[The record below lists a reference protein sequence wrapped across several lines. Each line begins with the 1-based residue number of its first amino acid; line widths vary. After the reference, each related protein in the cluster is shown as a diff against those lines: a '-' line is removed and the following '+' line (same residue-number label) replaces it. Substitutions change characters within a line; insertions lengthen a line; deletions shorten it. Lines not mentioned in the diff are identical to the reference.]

1 MTSPLLAPF
10 PVVID
15 RDAAEAFA
23 RAVSLDDTRPPTA
36 VADTFPLVW
45 LARPSVIEALEGAP
59 GELPVLVSHA
69 VTVIAPLAVAV
80 PYQVSIFIDRTIANE
95 GRVALNLDID
105 RADGTPVARHRLV
118 YQLVALAAAAQA

>member
-15 RDAAEAFA
+15 RDEAEAFA
-23 RAVSLDDTRPPTA
+23 SAVSLDDTGPPGA

-45 LARPSVIEALEGAP
+45 LARPSVIAALKVAP
-59 GELPVLVSHA
+59 GRLPVLVSHA
-69 VTVIAPLAVAV
+69 VTVAEPLAIAV
-80 PYQVSIFIDRTIANE
+80 PYRVSIGVDRTVADK
-95 GRVALNLDID
+95 GRVTLDLEVD

-118 YQLVALAAAAQA
+118 YQLVALAAAAPT